1 MSIWLVWNQDKTTHE
16 LISCHCLIFFFY
28 SSDVACTHVTNTHVK
43 ITTDDTS
50 CNGKSIYACDTLYK
64 QVAGNTERVCGF
76 GSILSGYPLVCS
88 GDILFSTI
96 LSRIFFS
103 SVTTHDDVYSI
114 SFFIKHTHIHF
125 SFTLASTCKLDI
137 LFIIEASA
145 HTSSIHSSLMS
156 AIGDLVGTLKISTN
170 DIQVGVITYDDVVD
184 QNIEFNDFSSSA
196 SSLDS
201 AITSITIPS
210 ASSTVNLADALR
222 FGFYKFFTLSN
233 GNRFTSFRHFVLVAK
248 TYSSQTGSVVADH
261 IRLNL
266 RNQIFTIGIWKET

>member
-1 MSIWLVWNQDKTTHE
+1 M
-16 LISCHCLIFFFY
+16 IF
-28 SSDVACTHVTNTHVK
+28 C
-43 ITTDDTS
+43 
-50 CNGKSIYACDTLYK
+50 
-64 QVAGNTERVCGF
+64 
-76 GSILSGYPLVCS
+76 
-88 GDILFSTI
+88 STI

-114 SFFIKHTHIHF
+114 SFFIKHTQTHF
-125 SFTLASTCKLDI
+125 SFTLASTCQLDI

-145 HTSSIHSSLMS
+145 HTSSIHSSLMA

-266 RNQIFTIGIWKET
+266 RNQIFTIGI